1 LRSEQPVWK
10 RTTFLLT
17 VSLVVVAVLAPVAI
31 WQWAGGDDHQ
41 RIAPAAAAKTSS
53 SCGYSDGDEVPS
65 EPPADARWVAVGNGE
80 APEVEGVGPGRVGN
94 GVHSCFARSPL
105 GAVLAA
111 MWWILDSSNPDVNRE
126 LLAESRIIEDGRA
139 RDLIASSPP
148 DAGIGDGHFAG
159 FSVLGIPTPDV
170 VEVDILARA
179 SRSSP
184 VYPAH
189 RILLVWQHG
198 DWVMN
203 EGPNEGTIPI
213 TDNDLPRFV
222 RWQQEPVDDPGRFYG
237 ETSTEAA
244 PVDPEGDECRSEW
257 TDLAQL
263 HSENG
268 NPGGPVPAVETRW
281 ELVAD
286 EASRLADEASR
297 DDCGAKIADFA
308 TTWAALEGFQY
319 DLADFDPAADL
330 AIAENDLQHFLG
342 LQGTTELPPGGPLE
356 RAFRIIRR
364 ETPLAIADLEP
375 ALVGAADL
383 DLEDRTAVTA
393 FLRKADR
400 IKWESV
406 HVQRMV
412 DSYHVIGDAELHEE

>member
-1 LRSEQPVWK
+1 MRK
-10 RTTFLLT
+10 RTTTLLT
-17 VSLVVVAVLAPVAI
+17 VSLVVVAVLTPVAI

-41 RIAPAAAAKTSS
+41 RIAAAAAAKTSS
-53 SCGYSDGDEVPS
+53 SCGYSGGDEVPS

-80 APEVEGVGPGRVGN
+80 APEVEGVGPGRVEK

-105 GAVLAA
+105 GAVIAA

-148 DAGIGDGHFAG
+148 DAGIGDGHIAG
-159 FSVLGIPTPDV
+159 FSILGIPTPDV

-268 NPGGPVPAVETRW
+268 NPGGPVPALATRW

-286 EASRLADEASR
+286 EASRLADEAGR

-308 TTWAALEGFQY
+308 KAWGALEGFQY

-330 AIAENDLQHFLG
+330 AIAENDLQHYLG
-342 LQGTTELPPGGPLE
+342 LQGTTELPPGGPVE

-375 ALVGAADL
+375 ALAGAADL

-400 IKWESV
+400 IKRESV

-412 DSYHVIGDAELHEE
+412 DSYRVIGDAELHEE

>member
-1 LRSEQPVWK
+1 MSSEQPVWK
-10 RTTFLLT
+10 RTTSLLT
-17 VSLVVVAVLAPVAI
+17 VSLVVVAVLATVAI
-31 WQWAGGDDHQ
+31 WKRAGGDDDQ
-41 RIAPAAAAKTSS
+41 QATTAAAKTSS
-53 SCGYSDGDEVPS
+53 SCGYSDSDEVPS

-80 APEVEGVGPGRVGN
+80 APEVEGVGPGRVEK
-94 GVHSCFARSPL
+94 GVHACFARSPL

-111 MWWILDSSNPDVNRE
+111 MWWILDSSNPDVNRD

-139 RDLIASSPP
+139 QDLIASSPP
-148 DAGIGDGHFAG
+148 DEGIGDGHFVG

-189 RILLVWQHG
+189 RILLVWQRG

-222 RWQQEPVDDPGRFYG
+222 RWQQEPVDDPGSFYG

-244 PVDPEGDECRSEW
+244 SVDPEGDECRSEW

-263 HSENG
+263 HGENG
-268 NPGGPVPAVETRW
+268 NPGGPVPAVATRW

-286 EASRLADEASR
+286 EASRLADEASP
-297 DDCGAKIADFA
+297 DECGAKIADFA
-308 TTWAALEGFQY
+308 KAWDALEGFQY
-319 DLADFDPAADL
+319 DLAGFDPAADL
-330 AIAENDLQHFLG
+330 AIAETDLQHYLG
-342 LQGTTELPPGGPLE
+342 LDGTTELPPGGLK
-356 RAFRIIRR
+356 RAFRIIRH
-364 ETPLAIADLEP
+364 ETPLAIKDLEP
-375 ALVGAADL
+375 ALAGATTI
-383 DLEDRTAVTA
+383 DLEDKAAVKA
-393 FLRKADR
+393 FLQKAR
-400 IKWESV
+400 QIKQESV
-406 HVQRMV
+406 HIQRMAHP
-412 DSYHVIGDAELHEE
+412 YRLIGNAELHEE